1 MKGLDRL
8 VALYL
13 PRAVPYGGLF
23 DKVGEYIA
31 DIVITELGYDEER
44 IKAIGGM

>member
-1 MKGLDRL
+1 MRNFDRL
-8 VALYL
+8 VTSYL
-13 PRAVPYGGLF
+13 LRAVLYGGLF

-31 DIVITELGYDEER
+31 DIVITELGYDEEG

>member
-1 MKGLDRL
+1 MKCLDRL
-8 VALYL
+8 ATFYL
-13 PRAVPYGGLF
+13 PRAVLYGGLF

>member
-1 MKGLDRL
+1 MKGLERL

-13 PRAVPYGGLF
+13 SRTVLYGGLF

-31 DIVITELGYDEER
+31 DIVITELGYDEEG
-44 IKAIGGM
+44 IKAIGDM

>member
-1 MKGLDRL
+1 MRNFDRL
-8 VALYL
+8 VTVYL
-13 PRAVPYGGLF
+13 LRTVLYGGLF

-31 DIVITELGYDEER
+31 DIVITELGYDEEG

>member
-1 MKGLDRL
+1 MRNFDRL
-8 VALYL
+8 VTFYL
-13 PRAVPYGGLF
+13 LRAVLYGGLF
-23 DKVGEYIA
+23 GKVGEYIA

>member
-1 MKGLDRL
+1 MRNFDRL

-13 PRAVPYGGLF
+13 PRAVLYGG
-23 DKVGEYIA
+23 KVGEYIA
-31 DIVITELGYDEER
+31 DIVITELGYGEEQ

>member
-1 MKGLDRL
+1 MKDLERL

-13 PRAVPYGGLF
+13 PRAVLYGGLF

-31 DIVITELGYDEER
+31 GYSHNR
-44 IKAIGGM
+44 TWI

>member
-1 MKGLDRL
+1 MRKFDRL
-8 VALYL
+8 VTFYL
-13 PRAVPYGGLF
+13 LRTVLYGGLF

-31 DIVITELGYDEER
+31 DIVITELGYDEEG